1 MIKFIT
7 YIVCRHKVFFQ
18 LMHSNYFL
26 FISNVMKNIHFGT
39 RVYHVINKD
48 DRVNDF
54 TGKYGIK
61 IKQKHYLL
69 NLVFPGTRQQCF

>member
-18 LMHSNYFL
+18 LMHSNCFL

-54 TGKYGIK
+54 TGKYRIK
-61 IKQKHYLL
+61 TKKKTLFIELGL
-69 NLVFPGTRQQCF
+69 T